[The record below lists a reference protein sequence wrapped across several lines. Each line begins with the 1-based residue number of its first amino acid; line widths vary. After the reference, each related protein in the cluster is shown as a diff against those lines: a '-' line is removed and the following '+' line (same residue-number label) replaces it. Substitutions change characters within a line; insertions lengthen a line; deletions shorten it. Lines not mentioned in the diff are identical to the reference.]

1 MEKRAPRAGSA
12 WTEPFNARYGAE
24 AGGAPPIALAPLIA
38 QHADEIVQRW
48 RDWRVSRG
56 GSQNQEM
63 DALLSGFLNTVVSM
77 IPLALGPE
85 REEVERI
92 WVDTAELYGSVG
104 AVRGLAAGEVVEE
117 FQWLREALIRVLYPE
132 LAETELRQLALR
144 ELLDLNRLVDR
155 GVTHASVGY
164 TDALFFSWLH
174 GTGVPE
180 APTPETFD
188 EIRSQLAN
196 LRHELDAV
204 RERRSQR

>member
-1 MEKRAPRAGSA
+1 MEKRGPRSGSA
-12 WTEPFNARYGAE
+12 WTEPFEPGAGEE
-24 AGGAPPIALAPLIA
+24 AERVEPIALATLIA
-38 QHADEIVQRW
+38 QHADQIVQRW

-56 GSQNQEM
+56 GSQKQEM
-63 DALLSGFLNTVVSM
+63 DALLSGFLNTFVSM

-164 TDALFFSWLH
+164 TDALFFSWLR

-180 APTPETFD
+180 VPTPETLD

-204 RERRSQR
+204 CERRTRQ